1 MTFAQTWDVS
11 FSTGER
17 AAPSPSP
24 VIAAVVRDTVVR
36 NTGPQECWPED
47 FAPDGTTPAGT
58 RPGETNAGGTES
70 MPPGLGTAS
79 PSSLRQEFLAIG
91 PESAR
96 AARDFTKSTL
106 REWGL
111 DGLVQEAALIASEL
125 VTNAIRHGA
134 CCARVEGEPGSG
146 RVELSWQRQASR
158 VICMVTDRNPTPPA
172 LSEAD
177 SDAESGR
184 GLQVVAAL
192 AATWGWMMLGARS
205 KAVWAALAILPRCSD

>member
-1 MTFAQTWDVS
+1 VTFAQTWDV
-11 FSTGER
+11 R
-17 AAPSPSP
+17 PL
-24 VIAAVVRDTVVR
+24 VDAVVENTVTENAVLA
-36 NTGPQECWPED
+36 NAGPG
-47 FAPDGTTPAGT
+47 GTSGAAGT
-58 RPGETNAGGTES
+58 SGVSGQSGSGPGSES
-70 MPPGLGTAS
+70 MPPGLGTAG
-79 PSSLRQEFLAIG
+79 PSSLRQVFLMIG

-111 DGLVQEAALIASEL
+111 DGLAQEAALVASEL

-134 CCARVEGEPGSG
+134 CCVAVDDGQEQG

-158 VICMVTDRNPTPPA
+158 VICMVTDRSPRPPV

-177 SDAESGR
+177 TDAESGR
-184 GLQVVAAL
+184 GLQVVEAL

-205 KAVWAALAILPRCSD
+205 KAVWAALATRPNRAG

>member
-1 MTFAQTWDVS
+1 
-11 FSTGER
+11 
-17 AAPSPSP
+17 
-24 VIAAVVRDTVVR
+24 
-36 NTGPQECWPED
+36 
-47 FAPDGTTPAGT
+47 
-58 RPGETNAGGTES
+58 
-70 MPPGLGTAS
+70 MPPGLGTACQ
-79 PSSLRQEFLAIG
+79 SSLRQVFLVIG

-96 AARDFTKSTL
+96 AARDFTKSVL

-134 CCARVEGEPGSG
+134 CCASADGDQDQG
-146 RVELSWQRQASR
+146 RVELSWQRQTSR
-158 VICMVTDRNPTPPA
+158 VICMVTDRSPRPPV
-172 LSEAD
+172 LGEAD

-205 KAVWAALAILPRCSD
+205 KAVWAALAILPRLTD